1 MLRFLTAFALACCTF
16 AAQAAADANQASQA
30 ELEAVKGIGPT
41 LATRILD
48 ERKKGS
54 FKDWSDLISRVGG
67 IGEKSA
73 ARLSGNGLTVNGAAF
88 EGAAGESPARQA
100 TARAGG
106 APRVIPC
113 LSLRRT

>member
-41 LATRILD
+41 MATRILD

-54 FKDWSDLISRVGG
+54 FKNWGDLMARVKG
-67 IGEKSA
+67 IGEPTASK
-73 ARLSGNGLTVNGAAF
+73 LSGNGLTVGGQAFKVAA
-88 EGAAGESPARQA
+88 
-100 TARAGG
+100 
-106 APRVIPC
+106 AP
-113 LSLRRT
+113 SK